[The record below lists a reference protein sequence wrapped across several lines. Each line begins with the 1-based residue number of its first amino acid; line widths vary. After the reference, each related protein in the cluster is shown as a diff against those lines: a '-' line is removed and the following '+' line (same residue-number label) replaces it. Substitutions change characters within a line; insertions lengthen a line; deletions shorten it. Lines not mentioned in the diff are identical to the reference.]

1 MYYSNYNQTPQ
12 DPNPIETTDFHVH
25 DAAQPPKQKKKG
37 LGVKIAA
44 GCLACALVG
53 GLAGGGVTYLVNGSQ
68 VGAAGGG
75 ASGGSATTIYEAN
88 RDTPTVNVSDVTGDT
103 PLTISEI
110 YAANVNSTVGITTE
124 LVTTNFWG
132 QPVSAATAGSG
143 FVISADG
150 YIVTNYHVVEGAQS
164 IQVAFYDGSTY
175 DAQLVGGE
183 ADSDLAVLKIDATGL
198 TPVTLGD
205 SDALTVGEQVA
216 AIGNP
221 LGELTFTLTSG
232 YVSALNRPL
241 TMSNGNVMNMIQTD
255 TAINNGNSGGPLFN
269 IYGEVVGITSAKLS
283 NNNSSSTEATIEG
296 LGFAIP
302 INDVKGMI
310 TDIIENG
317 YVTGKAFMGITPA
330 EVSDEAVERYGI
342 SDGVYVDGVTDGSA
356 AAKAGIQE
364 GDIITA
370 LGDTTVTSYNDLRL
384 ALRNY
389 RAGDSVAVTID
400 RDGQTLTVNITFDEA
415 PADDSTTAQ
424 AQSSSQPQQDQ
435 GGSYW
440 PFGSYFG

>member
-1 MYYSNYNQTPQ
+1 MYYSNYNQPSEDQ
-12 DPNPIETTDFHVH
+12 QPIEAPSFHVH
-25 DAAQPPKQKKKG
+25 EDPPKPKKNRM
-37 LGVKIAA
+37 GVKITAA
-44 GCLACALVG
+44 CLACALVG
-53 GLAGGGVTYLVNGSQ
+53 GLAGGGVMLATG
-68 VGAAGGG
+68 GMRGAGGDST
-75 ASGGSATTIYEAN
+75 AAGSATTIYESD
-88 RDTPTVNVSDVTGDT
+88 RDNAAVNVSKVTGDT
-103 PLTISEI
+103 PMTISEI

-132 QPVSAATAGSG
+132 QPVSGAAAGSG

-150 YIVTNYHVVEGAQS
+150 YIVTNYHVIDGAQS

-175 DAQLVGGE
+175 DAKLVGGE
-183 ADSDLAVLKIDATGL
+183 EDSDIAVLKIDATGL

-241 TMSNGNVMNMIQTD
+241 TMSSGTVMNMIQTD
-255 TAINNGNSGGPLFN
+255 TAINSGNSGGPLFN

-283 NNNSSSTEATIEG
+283 NSTNSSEATIEG

-302 INDVKGMI
+302 INDVKSMI

-317 YVTGKAFMGITPA
+317 YVTGKAYMGITPA

-342 SDGVYVDGVTDGSA
+342 SDGVYVDAVTQGSA
-356 AAKAGIQE
+356 ADKAGLKE

-370 LGDTTVTSYNDLRL
+370 LGDTTITSYSDLKL

-389 RAGDSVAVTID
+389 RAGETVSITVD
-400 RDGQTLTVNITFDEA
+400 RDGQTLNLDITFDEV
-415 PADDSTTAQ
+415 PATEETAQ
-424 AQSSSQPQQDQ
+424 PQSQQQVEQD
-435 GGSYW
+435 GGYW
-440 PFGSYFG
+440 PFGGMTPFQ

>member
-1 MYYSNYNQTPQ
+1 MYHSNYNQPPQ
-12 DPNPIETTDFHVH
+12 PEQPDGAPQFYVPS
-25 DAAQPPKQKKKG
+25 QPPRQKKRG

-53 GLAGGGVTYLVNGSQ
+53 GLAGGGATYF
-68 VGAAGGG
+68 VGRLQDNSPDSAA
-75 ASGGSATTIYEAN
+75 AAGGSATTLYEAD
-88 RDTPTVNVSDVTGDT
+88 RDNATVSVSEVTGGEA
-103 PLTISEI
+103 LTISEI

-124 LVTTNFWG
+124 LVTTNYWG
-132 QPVSAATAGSG
+132 QPVAAAAAGSG

-150 YIVTNYHVVEGAQS
+150 YIVTNYHVIDGAQS
-164 IQVAFYDGSTY
+164 IKVAFYDGSTY
-175 DAQLVGGE
+175 DAKLVGGE
-183 ADSDLAVLKIDATGL
+183 EDSDLAVLKIDATGL

-205 SDALTVGEQVA
+205 SDALNVGEQVA

-232 YVSALNRPL
+232 YVSALDRPL
-241 TMSNGNVMNMIQTD
+241 TMSSGNIMSMIQTD

-269 IYGEVVGITSAKLS
+269 IYGEVVGITTAKLS
-283 NNNSSSTEATIEG
+283 NNTNSSEATIEG

-342 SDGVYVDGVTDGSA
+342 SDGVYVDGVSDGSA
-356 AAKAGIQE
+356 ADKAGIRE

-370 LGDTTVTSYNDLRL
+370 LGDTAITSYNDLKL
-384 ALRNY
+384 ALREY
-389 RAGDSVAVTID
+389 RAGETASVTLD
-400 RDGQTLTVNITFDEA
+400 RDGQTLTVTITFDAVEE
-415 PADDSTTAQ
+415 DTTAQ
-424 AQSSSQPQQDQ
+424 PQSSTQPQQGQ
-435 GGSYW
+435 GGFDW
-440 PFGSYFG
+440 PFGGYFG